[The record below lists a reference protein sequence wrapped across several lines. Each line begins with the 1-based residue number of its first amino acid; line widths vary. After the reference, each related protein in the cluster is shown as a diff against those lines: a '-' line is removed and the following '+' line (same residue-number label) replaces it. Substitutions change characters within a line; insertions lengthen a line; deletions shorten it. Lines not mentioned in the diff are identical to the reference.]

1 MQARDWRRTN
11 MTTPLKFSA
20 ESCSSLFKH
29 GNGHWA
35 LCMELR
41 RYAPEDPDMEEGYH
55 LQDAYAFRMADW
67 DLQHFGDR
75 QMLLGEVMNFVK
87 VAIYQLVGDVW
98 GLKGKGK

>member
-1 MQARDWRRTN
+1 MQERAWRRTN
-11 MTTPLKFSA
+11 MTT
-20 ESCSSLFKH
+20 FKH

-41 RYAPEDPDMEEGYH
+41 RYTPEDPDMEEGYH

-98 GLKGKGK
+98 GLKGNASRVEEEA

>member
-1 MQARDWRRTN
+1 
-11 MTTPLKFSA
+11 
-20 ESCSSLFKH
+20 
-29 GNGHWA
+29 
-35 LCMELR
+35 MELR